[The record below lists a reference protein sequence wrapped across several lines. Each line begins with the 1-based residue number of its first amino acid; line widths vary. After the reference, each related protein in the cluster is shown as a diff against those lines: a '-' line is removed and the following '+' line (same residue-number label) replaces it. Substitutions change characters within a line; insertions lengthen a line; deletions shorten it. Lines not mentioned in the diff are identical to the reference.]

1 MINLTTHFEEVQKMS
16 KVNNEKFAKVKEFLN
31 DVLCQYGADFRGEY
45 SSHSVT
51 VDEAIDD
58 LFAGEQ
64 GIPTNNAK
72 VLEKL
77 NNIEKLIKGGE

>member
-1 MINLTTHFEEVQKMS
+1 MS
-16 KVNNEKFAKVKEFLN
+16 NEKFAKVKEFLN
-31 DVLCQYGADFRGEY
+31 DVLSKYGADFKGDN
-45 SSHSVT
+45 SFHSVT

-72 VLEKL
+72 VLEEL
-77 NNIEKLIKGGE
+77 NNIKELIQEER